1 MEEYLNTFHTNLMEG
16 IKYYKKIIPE
26 ILEETEKVKQK
37 IKEDLIELENS
48 LSTYANQ
55 YA

>member
-1 MEEYLNTFHTNLMEG
+1 MEG

-26 ILEETEKVKQK
+26 ILEETEKVRQK